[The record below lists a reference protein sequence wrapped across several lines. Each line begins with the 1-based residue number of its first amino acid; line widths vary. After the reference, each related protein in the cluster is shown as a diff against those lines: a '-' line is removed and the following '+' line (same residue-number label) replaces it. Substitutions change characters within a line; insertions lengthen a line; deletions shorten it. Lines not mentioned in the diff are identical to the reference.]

1 MTNALVPVDQIE
13 RMASAVASSGLFGV
27 KTPQQAMALMLV
39 AQAEGLHP
47 AIAARDYHIVQ
58 GRPALKADAMLAR
71 FQASGGRVQWREMT
85 ESRVCAEFSH
95 PQGGTI
101 EIDWTIDMAKRA
113 GLTKNLTWTQ
123 YPRAML
129 RARCVSEGIRT
140 VYPGVVVGTYTPEE
154 IQDAAPQSAPPA
166 PALPPAEPVT
176 FESVMQQID
185 NARTIDDLNALRNQI
200 RQLDADIRA
209 EATDAA
215 KQRAAQIRATAE
227 ATDVQPHGG
236 NDDPI

>member
-85 ESRVCAEFSH
+85 EYRVCAEFSH

-101 EIDWTIDMAKRA
+101 EIDWTIEMAKRA
-113 GLTKNLTWTQ
+113 GLTKNPTWTQ

-154 IQDAAPQSAPPA
+154 IQDAAPQAAPQPQ
-166 PALPPAEPVT
+166 ALPPAEPVS
-176 FESVMQQID
+176 FDSVMQQID
-185 NARTIDDLNALRNQI
+185 DARTVEDLNALRNRI
-200 RQLDADIRA
+200 RQLDPDIRA

-215 KQRAAQIRATAE
+215 KQRAAQIRAVSE
-227 ATDVQPHGG
+227 ATDVQPQGG
-236 NDDPI
+236 RDDPI